1 MFWAIAL
8 IGMGIASPAVTY
20 VGQFQDEAACQ
31 VAAKDLQRQNFKG
44 TCVQLQKP
52 AVAAEAAKK

>member
-20 VGQFQDEAACQ
+20 VGQFEQQEACQ
-31 VAAKDLQRQNFKG
+31 VALKDLQRQNFKG
-44 TCVQLQKP
+44 TCVQIQR
-52 AVAAEAAKK
+52 AQSTTEVGKK

>member
-20 VGQFQDEAACQ
+20 VGQFQDEATCQ
-31 VAAKDLQRQNFKG
+31 VAIKDLQRQNFKG